1 MKHKNKEYH
10 FYILNEPDR
19 ASGYKVG
26 ITTNPTQRLK
36 TYRTA
41 SPQSYFESLYR
52 IGDKKH
58 EKAIFY
64 ELSGAFRMDREVVYG
79 PLSII
84 KNIIEGYLDEQDSC
98 NSSVV

>member
-1 MKHKNKEYH
+1 MNKKQYY

-26 ITTNPTQRLK
+26 ITTNPDQRLK
-36 TYRTA
+36 TYRTS
-41 SPQSYFESLYR
+41 SPQSKFESLYKIPDR
-52 IGDKKH
+52 KH
-58 EKAIFY
+58 EKRIFY

-84 KNIIEGYLDEQDSC
+84 KNIIEGYLDEQNLC
-98 NSSVV
+98 NNSVV